1 MEEQEQ
7 APIADR
13 EFEEQLTELLKSVSY
28 LDGDEREQMSL
39 ESAEVFANA
48 DVRSYEDGRV
58 TFTDGSVSDYDLV
71 VCATGFD
78 VSQGLVG

>member
-28 LDGDEREQMSL
+28 LDGDERVHMSL
-39 ESAEVFANA
+39 EGAEVFADA
-48 DVRSYEDGRV
+48 EVR
-58 TFTDGSVSDYDLV
+58 TFDEAGILTSNLGLIVRLASGSEFQITIIRSK
-71 VCATGFD
+71 
-78 VSQGLVG
+78 